1 MLGPGV
7 SQPVPHVCPVLDSN
21 PCGQT
26 WQNSHTAP
34 LTHGVTHRV
43 GWERKTPE
51 QPPGEAGTAELGATT
66 RDVKV
71 RAVQPTVFP
80 LTLAV
85 SPVQRM
91 SGFEE
96 PTVDHCGPSQMVAQ
110 CSGYSGCMF
119 SMSSSV
125 WWYAVIRLVDA
136 FPSVPVGKDHEKQFV
151 SRQGW

>member
-1 MLGPGV
+1 MCVQFWTPSSVWTDLADF
-7 SQPVPHVCPVLDSN
+7 PHCSSD
-21 PCGQT
+21 T
-26 WQNSHTAP
+26 WSDPQ
-34 LTHGVTHRV
+34 GRV
-43 GWERKTPE
+43 GKAKWKTPE
-51 QPPGEAGTAELGATT
+51 EPPGEAGTAELGAAT

-71 RAVQPTVFP
+71 RAVQPAVFP
-80 LTLAV
+80 LTLPV
-85 SPVQRM
+85 PPVQRM